1 MNKLLLCGIMLKN
14 GIKLNLIRM
23 YEIQNAQRTII

>member
-1 MNKLLLCGIMLKN
+1 MNKLLLSGIMLKK

-23 YEIQNAQRTII
+23 YEIQNVQSTII